1 MLPGNMVRGSTV
13 PVKRSTS
20 TFWFTPICFSPTT
33 IKCPLGNTSET
44 VAVIV
49 PVNVLALVVP
59 PLPEKSS
66 ADEAARPDT
75 LSALLRMANKGM
87 PVTLPELLEVRAA
100 VEVDTWLADTA
111 STI

>member
-44 VAVIV
+44 VAVMV
-49 PVNVLALVVP
+49 PVKVLALVVP
-59 PLPEKSS
+59 PLPEKSNAEDAVS
-66 ADEAARPDT
+66 PET
-75 LSALLRMANKGM
+75 LSAAFRMASNGT

>member
-13 PVKRSTS
+13 PVKRNTS

-33 IKCPLGNTSET
+33 IKCPLGKTSET
-44 VAVIV
+44 VAVMV

-66 ADEAARPDT
+66 ADEADKPET
-75 LSALLRMANKGM
+75 LSAELRIGIMGI

-100 VEVDTWLADTA
+100 VDVDTWLADTA